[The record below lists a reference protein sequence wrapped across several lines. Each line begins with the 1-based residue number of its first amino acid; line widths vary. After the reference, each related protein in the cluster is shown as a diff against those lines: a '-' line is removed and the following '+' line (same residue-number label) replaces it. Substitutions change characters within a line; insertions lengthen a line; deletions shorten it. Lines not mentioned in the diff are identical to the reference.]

1 MTAADEE
8 LICELN
14 AQIEKRQQEIRALGD
29 NTKQVPNDNYG
40 ETMR

>member
-29 NTKQVPNDNYG
+29 DTAKQTPNDNDG
-40 ETMR
+40 EI

>member
-29 NTKQVPNDNYG
+29 DTAKQAPNDNDG
-40 ETMR
+40 EI